1 MAIRNI
7 RRYLSA
13 VIEEY
18 RKACRDGFANEYEAK
33 KALWHAAIV
42 IFRTADDP
50 EPYLDELRDIA
61 LDTGLRPT
69 RIETT
74 IHSAER
80 QAR

>member
-1 MAIRNI
+1 MTVRNI
-7 RRYLSA
+7 GRYLAA
-13 VIEEY
+13 VVEEY
-18 RKACRDGFANEYEAK
+18 RKACRHGFVNEYEGK

-42 IFRTADDP
+42 IYRTADDP
-50 EPYLDELRDIA
+50 EPYLDKLRDIA